1 MAPRPPRTRK
11 PQPDLLPDSL
21 PRNPEPDVLPDSLGE
36 APTDTSIPDSLPPRN
51 DDAEDGLR

>member
-1 MAPRPPRTRK
+1 MAPRSPRTRK

-21 PRNPEPDVLPDSLGE
+21 PRTPEPDVLPDSLGD
-36 APTDTSIPDSLPPRN
+36 APSDTSVPDSLPPN